1 MVVRALGFGVGV
13 ARYKLVWV
21 LISARADQRWNLF
34 SRLGSNALKIIIDS

>member
-21 LISARADQRWNLF
+21 LISARADQKLKLF
-34 SRLGSNALKIIIDS
+34 SRLGSNALKINIES